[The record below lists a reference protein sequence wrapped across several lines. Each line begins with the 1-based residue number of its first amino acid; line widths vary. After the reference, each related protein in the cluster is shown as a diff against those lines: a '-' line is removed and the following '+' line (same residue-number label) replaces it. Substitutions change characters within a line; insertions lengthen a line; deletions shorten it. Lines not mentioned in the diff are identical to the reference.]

1 MLDYAKVIL
10 LIINFLRMKSLLT
23 KILRHAFVQSFIA
36 LIISSYIRLV
46 FVTGNW
52 TFKNAHVI
60 DTYVK
65 QGKPFIASFWHGD
78 LLMVACIWQQKMPA
92 YVLISNHRDGKIISK
107 TMRHFDIN
115 TIVGSTNK
123 QGFEAARQILQ
134 ALKKNSMVAITPD
147 GPRGPREQVSDGILQ
162 MAKLA
167 QVDIVPIAY
176 SCKPMKRLR
185 TWDQF
190 RIARPFCKGVFVI
203 GKPIQPSKDI
213 EKLRHDLQ
221 HAMDDV
227 VKEADVAI

>member
-1 MLDYAKVIL
+1 
-10 LIINFLRMKSLLT
+10 
-23 KILRHAFVQSFIA
+23 
-36 LIISSYIRLV
+36 
-46 FVTGNW
+46 
-52 TFKNAHVI
+52 
-60 DTYVK
+60 
-65 QGKPFIASFWHGD
+65 
-78 LLMVACIWQQKMPA
+78 
-92 YVLISNHRDGKIISK
+92 
-107 TMRHFDIN
+107 
-115 TIVGSTNK
+115 
-123 QGFEAARQILQ
+123 
-134 ALKKNSMVAITPD
+134 MVAITPD

-167 QVDIVPIAY
+167 QVDIIPIAY